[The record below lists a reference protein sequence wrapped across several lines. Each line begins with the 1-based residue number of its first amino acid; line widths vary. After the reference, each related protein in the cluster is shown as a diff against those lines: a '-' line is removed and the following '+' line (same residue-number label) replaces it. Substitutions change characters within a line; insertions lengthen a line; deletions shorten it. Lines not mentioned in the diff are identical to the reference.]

1 MDSGASELF
10 KSQALKRVE
19 DNADQRYKWEVVS
32 DHTPDVVLEEY
43 DHFPG
48 LIGFDFGRL
57 GEFLNVESPDYDHPF
72 ASLFEKLWP
81 GSVERQRRKMNEA
94 VKKDNL
100 MTKKNIK
107 QFTLEEWWHGIGIIV
122 LAGPAEMGGEKLWEG
137 RKNMEQ
143 NLPSVIRRDPVTVMK
158 KYRFGEFKRYFHF
171 AFEGND
177 PNDPWNPI
185 IGLVNGFNSNRQLN
199 VAASHKK
206 CMDELMSAFQPRST
220 PLGGLPNFSY
230 VKRKPRPYGIE
241 MKVLACT
248 VTSKLT
254 IEYAYVNVL
263 L

>member
-10 KSQALKRVE
+10 KSQTLKRVE
-19 DNADQRYKWEVVS
+19 DNADQTYEWEVVS

-43 DHFPG
+43 DHDPG

-57 GEFLNVESPDYDHPF
+57 SEFLNVESPDYDHPF

-94 VKKDNL
+94 LKKDNL

-137 RKNMEQ
+137 MQNREQ
-143 NLPSVIRRDPVTVMK
+143 NLPSVIHRDPVTVMK
-158 KYRFGEFKRYFHF
+158 KYRFEQFKRYFHF

-254 IEYAYVNVL
+254 IEYAYVDVL